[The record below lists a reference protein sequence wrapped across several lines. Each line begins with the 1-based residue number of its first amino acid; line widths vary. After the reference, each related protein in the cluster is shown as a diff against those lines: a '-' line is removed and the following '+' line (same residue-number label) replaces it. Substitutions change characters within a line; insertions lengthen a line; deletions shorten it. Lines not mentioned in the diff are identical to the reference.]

1 MNKLNEMRALNLN
14 VVLDNKVV
22 CRECGQMLAHIM
34 PDCEE
39 GVLHLICK
47 CGNSGYIDWGR
58 KPDDENI
65 YEAVDMEGRNLNC
78 PVCHKCLIS
87 VGENVSG
94 ISFKIGCG
102 CGHYFD
108 RLYERKRKIY

>member
-14 VVLDNKVV
+14 VVLDSMVV
-22 CRECGQMLAHIM
+22 CKECGQMLAHIM

-47 CGNSGYIDWGR
+47 CGNSGYIDWGK
-58 KPDDENI
+58 KPDNENI
-65 YEAVDMEGRNLNC
+65 YEAVDMEGKNLNC
-78 PVCHKCLIS
+78 SVCHKCLIS

-102 CGHYFD
+102 CRHYFD